1 LLPFKGVSTPP
12 LSPSKRRQANS
23 HYSVESSPSKR
34 RTLSPMKKGLED
46 TVRGLL
52 FAKPVGGEDMDLYD
66 DMNDLSMQSPPKVKP
81 PKVGRAVRV
90 AA

>member
-1 LLPFKGVSTPP
+1 
-12 LSPSKRRQANS
+12 
-23 HYSVESSPSKR
+23 
-34 RTLSPMKKGLED
+34 MKKGLED